1 MGMLGG
7 WYSDPTEQQQALRKT
22 ASVRVDTSLGPE
34 YHVRP
39 VASAAQ
45 AQPQVQ
51 MPVQQQALATQGQ
64 TQLSRAGKTSW
75 TTACVGWGLAIWCG
89 KVEAR
94 HARIVSIGLAD
105 SMLSASAG
113 ASFTARD
120 VCGEGRTQDGDA
132 GRVVQRPHRTAAGVE
147 EDGLGAR

>member
-45 AQPQVQ
+45 APPQVWSQ
-51 MPVQQQALATQGQ
+51 YLT
-64 TQLSRAGKTSW
+64 LF
-75 TTACVGWGLAIWCG
+75 
-89 KVEAR
+89 
-94 HARIVSIGLAD
+94 D
-105 SMLSASAG
+105 
-113 ASFTARD
+113 
-120 VCGEGRTQDGDA
+120 
-132 GRVVQRPHRTAAGVE
+132 
-147 EDGLGAR
+147 LGPA